1 MATLPF
7 SLRCTAARFPDKEA
21 VLGGNFSLTYSELDA
36 EVDRTAH
43 ALSAHGLVH
52 GDRVAL
58 MLGNSERFIVTL
70 YAALRIGAIVL
81 PVNPASAPPEIEYLL
96 EDSGA
101 RVFVYDPA
109 LAAAVTPVLG
119 SPPLSL
125 KTALSLG
132 EHICEAAVGQGDLL
146 AESARF
152 EAIPWET
159 TAEAQD
165 VQEDDDALILY
176 TSGTTGKPKGALF
189 DHHRVMWTGMNSA
202 LISGMREFDVCLH
215 VAPLYH
221 AAQLCIMLLP
231 GVHIGIRHV
240 VMSSFDPVEAIK
252 VMERE
257 KVSIFFGVP
266 TMYQFMLRTSLLST
280 ADLGAWRT
288 GMFGAAPM
296 SATVVERLSQ
306 ALPDVELMQL
316 CGQTEAG
323 PGGIYCN
330 GEQVKERPDSSGRQ
344 ALPLTEVRVVD
355 PNGDKAEPGTV
366 GELVLRGETV
376 MKKYWGK
383 PKATSEAIRDGW
395 LHTGDLARLDAD
407 GYMTVVDRMKD
418 LIITGGRNVYSV
430 EVENAL
436 LAHPQIVEAA
446 VVGRPHEDY
455 GESIIAIVTTTEGSS
470 LDSETIR
477 DHCREHVA
485 TYKVPHEVRI
495 STDIPR
501 NPSGK
506 ILKHQLRTAVS
517 E

>member
-1 MATLPF
+1 
-7 SLRCTAARFPDKEA
+7 
-21 VLGGNFSLTYSELDA
+21 
-36 EVDRTAH
+36 
-43 ALSAHGLVH
+43 
-52 GDRVAL
+52 
-58 MLGNSERFIVTL
+58 
-70 YAALRIGAIVL
+70 
-81 PVNPASAPPEIEYLL
+81 
-96 EDSGA
+96 
-101 RVFVYDPA
+101 
-109 LAAAVTPVLG
+109 
-119 SPPLSL
+119 
-125 KTALSLG
+125 
-132 EHICEAAVGQGDLL
+132 
-146 AESARF
+146 
-152 EAIPWET
+152 
-159 TAEAQD
+159 
-165 VQEDDDALILY
+165 
-176 TSGTTGKPKGALF
+176 
-189 DHHRVMWTGMNSA
+189 
-202 LISGMREFDVCLH
+202 
-215 VAPLYH
+215 
-221 AAQLCIMLLP
+221 
-231 GVHIGIRHV
+231 
-240 VMSSFDPVEAIK
+240 
-252 VMERE
+252 
-257 KVSIFFGVP
+257 
-266 TMYQFMLRTSLLST
+266 
-280 ADLGAWRT
+280 
-288 GMFGAAPM
+288 M